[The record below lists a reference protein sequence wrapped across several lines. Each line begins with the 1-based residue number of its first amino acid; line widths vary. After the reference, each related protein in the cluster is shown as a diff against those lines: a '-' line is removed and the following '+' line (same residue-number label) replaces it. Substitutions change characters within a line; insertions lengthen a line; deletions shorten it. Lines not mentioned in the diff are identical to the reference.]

1 MNRMNKLIVL
11 SGVPGSG
18 KSYISLLIKDRM
30 KNGHVYVVS
39 SDTLRTQIAGSQKN
53 FDYEDLMWNMYYE
66 MAKTYSLDKDGIV
79 ILDSTNSLRMY
90 RIDKIKP
97 LKSLFGEIDL
107 VTFELDKL
115 TVMRQ
120 NMEREFPIPSD
131 ALERLFDEYEHVND
145 EDKVFFDNIYHVNQR
160 DLSPIIDDILK

>member
-1 MNRMNKLIVL
+1 MNKLIVL

-53 FDYEDLMWNMYYE
+53 FDYEELMWNMYYE

-79 ILDSTNSLRMY
+79 ILDSTNSRRMY

-97 LKSLFGEIDL
+97 LKNLFGEIDL

-120 NMEREFPIPSD
+120 NMERDFPIPSD
-131 ALERLFDEYEHVND
+131 ALERLIDEYEHVNE
-145 EDKVFFDNIYHVNQR
+145 EDKEFFDNIFT
-160 DLSPIIDDILK
+160 IDDSYLNTVIDKIIK

>member
-1 MNRMNKLIVL
+1 MNKLIVL

-18 KSYISLLIKDRM
+18 KSYISILIKDRM

-53 FDYEDLMWNMYYE
+53 FDYEELMWNMYYE

-79 ILDSTNSLRMY
+79 ILDSTNSRRMY
-90 RIDKIKP
+90 RIDKVKP
-97 LKSLFGEIDL
+97 LKDLFGEVDL

>member
-1 MNRMNKLIVL
+1 MNKLIVL

-53 FDYEDLMWNMYYE
+53 FDYEELMWNMYYE
-66 MAKTYSLDKDGIV
+66 MAKTYSLDKEGIV
-79 ILDSTNSLRMY
+79 ILDSTNSRRMY
-90 RIDKIKP
+90 RIDKVKP
-97 LKSLFGEIDL
+97 LKDLFGEIDL

-131 ALERLFDEYEHVND
+131 ALELLFDEYEHVND
-145 EDKVFFDNIYHVNQR
+145 EDRVFFNNIYHVNQR

>member
-1 MNRMNKLIVL
+1 MNKLIVL

-18 KSYISLLIKDRM
+18 KSYISLLIKDRI

-90 RIDKIKP
+90 RIDKVKP

>member
-1 MNRMNKLIVL
+1 MNKLIVL

-53 FDYEDLMWNMYYE
+53 FDYEELMWNMYYE

-90 RIDKIKP
+90 RIDKVKP
-97 LKSLFGEIDL
+97 LKTLFGEIDL

-131 ALERLFDEYEHVND
+131 ALERLYDEYEHVNE
-145 EDKVFFDNIYHVNQR
+145 EDKEFFNNIYHVNQH
-160 DLSPIIDDILK
+160 DLTPIIDSILK